1 MIRRN
6 ILTLAGSIL
15 VLSACTKP
23 EEAPKPVEKPAATYH
38 IYVTNEGSNNVSV
51 IDPTTNE
58 VTATVNVGKR
68 PRGVHGS
75 PDGKTLYIALSGSVA
90 SPPGSDESKKPPAD
104 RNADGIGSMDIAQNK
119 MVKIMSGGQDPEE

>member
-1 MIRRN
+1 MTRQSVF
-6 ILTLAGSIL
+6 TLGIVAL
-15 VLSACTKP
+15 LFSACVKT

-38 IYVTNEGSNNVSV
+38 VYVTNEASNNVSV

-75 PDGKTLYIALSGSVA
+75 PDGKTLYIALSGSPSA
-90 SPPGSDESKKPPAD
+90 PPGVDESTLPPPD
-104 RNADGIGSMDIAQNK
+104 RALDGIGLFDVA
-119 MVKIMSGGQDPEE
+119 

>member
-38 IYVTNEGSNNVSV
+38 VYVTNEGSNNVSV

-68 PRGVHGS
+68 PRGIHSS
-75 PDGKTLYIALSGSVA
+75 PDGKTLYVALSGSPSA
-90 SPPGSDESKKPPAD
+90 PPGVDESTLPPPD
-104 RNADGIGSMDIAQNK
+104 RTLDG
-119 MVKIMSGGQDPEE
+119 